1 MKPLPHLYEARL
13 SGGPTGYATVSVS
26 GLPDLIVAAP
36 ADWGG
41 PGDSWSPE
49 HLLIAAVESCFLLT
63 LRGVARASKVEFTS
77 LKISVAGTLDRKDG
91 VTRFTEVV
99 LRALMTI
106 PEGVDRQRAL
116 RVMEKAEK
124 SCLITASLST
134 PVRLEAEVLVAEPHS
149 EDAGF
154 ARGRGA
160 DL

>member
-26 GLPDLIVAAP
+26 GLPDLTVAAP

-49 HLLIAAVESCFLLT
+49 HLLIAAIESCFLLT
-63 LRGVARASKVEFTS
+63 LRAVARASKVEFAS
-77 LKISVAGTLDRKDG
+77 LKVFVSGAIDRKDG

-99 LRALMTI
+99 LRPVMTI
-106 PEGVDRQRAL
+106 PAGTDRERAL

-124 SCLITASLST
+124 SCLITSSLST
-134 PVRLEAEVLVAEPHS
+134 PVRLEAEVLV
-149 EDAGF
+149 G
-154 ARGRGA
+154 
-160 DL
+160 